1 MADQI
6 QETLSY
12 DDVLLVPQYSPIRS
26 RHHVSTKTKI
36 TKSIELS
43 IPIVSSNMDTIT
55 EHKMAIAMARLG
67 GVGII
72 HRFLSPHQ
80 QAIEVQK
87 VKRAESLVIEN
98 PYSVQ
103 VNNSWQEIKDLRR
116 QYNVSSFLV
125 VDSNNKL
132 IGILTRRDTL
142 FEDGNN
148 PTVREMM
155 TPKEQLITAQKN
167 ITIEKAEKLLHK
179 NRIEKL
185 PLVDKDGVLVGLIT
199 TTDIEKRNKFPLAV
213 KDKKGRLVVGAAIG
227 VKDGCLERAEA
238 LVAAGADF
246 LVIDIAHGHSVAALD
261 TIKLI
266 RKHLPNIDLIG
277 GNVATADGALA
288 LIKAGVDGVKV
299 GVGPASICITRLV
312 TGSGVP
318 QLSAVQ
324 DCVRIATKHHIPVI
338 ADGGIKRSGDIV
350 KAVAAGADTVM
361 LGNLL
366 SGTEETPGKVLHKD
380 GKQFKIYRGMA
391 SFGATSGRAE
401 SEKGEWQEDAIDGLV
416 PEGVESLM
424 PYRGP
429 VQNIIEQLVGGF
441 RSGMTYSGA
450 KTIEEFHEKAEFIKI
465 TAGGRRESS
474 HHDVIKL

>member
-1 MADQI
+1 MTNPISEA
-6 QETLSY
+6 LSY

-26 RHHVSTKTKI
+26 RHNVSTRTRI
-36 TKSIELS
+36 TKNIELS
-43 IPIVSSNMDTIT
+43 IPIVSSNMDTVT

-67 GVGII
+67 GVGVI
-72 HRFLSPHQ
+72 HRFLSPRQ

-87 VKRAESLVIEN
+87 VKRAESLIIEN
-98 PYSVQ
+98 PYTVRVSNTLDEV
-103 VNNSWQEIKDLRR
+103 EELRR
-116 QYNVSSFLV
+116 QHNVSSFLV
-125 VDSNNKL
+125 VDKDNKL

-142 FEDGNN
+142 FANGDNS
-148 PTVREMM
+148 TVRKMM
-155 TPKEQLITAQKN
+155 TPKEKLITAQKN
-167 ITIEKAEKLLHK
+167 ITIEAAEKLLHK

-185 PLVDKDGVLVGLIT
+185 PLVDKDGLLVGLIT
-199 TTDIEKRNKFPLAV
+199 TSDIEKRNKFPLAV

-238 LVAAGADF
+238 LVSAGADF
-246 LVIDIAHGHSVAALD
+246 LVIDIAHGHSVAATD

-266 RKHLPNIDLIG
+266 KKNLPQVEVIG
-277 GNVATADGALA
+277 GNVATAAGVLK
-288 LIKAGVDGVKV
+288 LIKAGVDGIKI
-299 GVGPASICITRLV
+299 GVGPGSICVTRIV
-312 TGSGVP
+312 AGSGVP

-324 DCVRIATKHHIPVI
+324 ECARVATKYHIPVI
-338 ADGGIKRSGDIV
+338 ADGGIKTSGDIA

-401 SEKGEWQEDAIDGLV
+401 AEYGEWQEDATDGVV

-429 VQNIIEQLVGGF
+429 VQNIIDQLVGGF
-441 RSGMTYSGA
+441 RSGMTYSGV
-450 KTIEEFHEKAEFIKI
+450 KTIEEFHKKAEFVKI

-474 HHDVIKL
+474 HHDVMKL

>member
-1 MADQI
+1 MITAI
-6 QETLSY
+6 TEALSY
-12 DDVLLVPQYSPIRS
+12 DDVLLKPQYSPIHS
-26 RHHVSTKTKI
+26 RHDVSTRTKI
-36 TKSIELS
+36 TKNIELS
-43 IPIVSSNMDTIT
+43 IPIVSSNMDTVT

-72 HRFLSPHQ
+72 HRFLSPRQ

-87 VKRAESLVIEN
+87 VKRAESLIIEN
-98 PYSVQ
+98 PYTVQ
-103 VNNSWQEIKDLRR
+103 ANNTLEEVNELRR
-116 QYNVSSFLV
+116 QHNVSSFLV
-125 VDSNNKL
+125 VDANNRL

-142 FEDGNN
+142 FANGNN
-148 PTVREMM
+148 PAVREIM
-155 TPKEQLITAQKN
+155 TPKEKLITAQKN
-167 ITIEKAEKLLHK
+167 ITIEDAEKLLHK

-185 PLVDKDGVLVGLIT
+185 PLVDKDGLLVGLIT
-199 TTDIEKRNKFPLAV
+199 TSDIEKRHKFPLAV

-246 LVIDIAHGHSVAALD
+246 LVIDIAHGHSVSALD

-266 RKHLPNIDLIG
+266 KEHLPNVELIG
-277 GNVATADGALA
+277 GNVATAEGAQE
-288 LIKAGVDGVKV
+288 LIKAGVDGIKV
-299 GVGPASICITRLV
+299 GVGPGSICVTRIV
-312 TGSGVP
+312 AGAGIP
-318 QLSAVQ
+318 QLSAVHE
-324 DCVRIATKHHIPVI
+324 CFKVAAKHNIPVI
-338 ADGGIKRSGDIV
+338 ADGGIKTSGDIA
-350 KAVAAGADTVM
+350 KAIAAGADTVM

-366 SGTEETPGKVLHKD
+366 SGTEETPGRVLHKD

-391 SFGATSGRAE
+391 SFGAAAGRAE
-401 SEKGEWQEDAIDGLV
+401 MEKGEWQEDALEGVV

-429 VQNIIEQLVGGF
+429 VQNIINQLVGGF

-450 KTIEEFHEKAEFIKI
+450 KTIEEFHKKAEFVRI

-474 HHDVIKL
+474 YHDVIKL